1 MSDRVQGNIRN
12 MGGRAQEA
20 VGDLTGDSRTQAR
33 GVYNQAAGQAQ
44 DAVGQVGDMIRDQP
58 ITAAVVCIGIG
69 YILGKIL

>member
-12 MGGRAQEA
+12 MAGRAQEA
-20 VGDLTGDSRTQAR
+20 VGDAVGDTRTQAR

-44 DAVGQVGDMIRDQP
+44 DAAGQVGDMIRDQP
-58 ITAAVVCIGIG
+58 ITAAAICIGIG